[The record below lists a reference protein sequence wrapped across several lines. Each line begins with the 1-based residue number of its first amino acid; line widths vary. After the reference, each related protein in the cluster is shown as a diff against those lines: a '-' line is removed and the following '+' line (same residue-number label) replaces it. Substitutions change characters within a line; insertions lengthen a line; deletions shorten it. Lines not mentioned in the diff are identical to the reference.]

1 MKKELFIIVISNLM
15 INIVIADRVPSDI
28 KKCKITDT
36 KCFEEQF
43 NYALKNY
50 KQGIPS
56 LGVPSI
62 DPLKIEKIEISEN
75 NQGKSRRPIN
85 LDMTF
90 TDIDLTGLSDCKI
103 SNVKGWDTVQKDFKS
118 NMELTIKGPVLK
130 LAGQYTI
137 KGRVLILPIEGAGD
151 CELSLENI
159 LIKVNFTGQGT
170 ENNGKRYIK
179 ITKPVISLKTKKLN
193 TRLENL
199 FNGDMRL
206 SKQMNIFLND
216 NWRDIFEELKP
227 AIIETFADDVE
238 KCSIIDTSCLTNKA
252 QIILKKYYKGYEPM
266 GLKSLDPIKVDSIKV
281 SESTEDQK
289 KSINLNLFFKK
300 LNVYGV
306 SKGKINYL
314 KMSNYS
320 NSKNFE
326 IDLSVSVPRLELIG
340 DYSINGKI
348 LLLPITGSGKCNL
361 TAENVDV
368 KVQLNGNLIQHNG
381 KDYLFLQK
389 ISSAD
394 CDISHVFI
402 DLENLFNGNKVLGEG
417 MNKFLNENWM
427 ELWKELR
434 PAFIKT
440 FGNIGIDVANTVFQ
454 RNTFKKL
461 FLT

>member
-1 MKKELFIIVISNLM
+1 MSYNSCYFNWVVI
-15 INIVIADRVPSDI
+15 
-28 KKCKITDT
+28 
-36 KCFEEQF
+36 
-43 NYALKNY
+43 
-50 KQGIPS
+50 
-56 LGVPSI
+56 
-62 DPLKIEKIEISEN
+62 
-75 NQGKSRRPIN
+75 
-85 LDMTF
+85 
-90 TDIDLTGLSDCKI
+90 LT
-103 SNVKGWDTVQKDFKS
+103 
-118 NMELTIKGPVLK
+118 
-130 LAGQYTI
+130 
-137 KGRVLILPIEGAGD
+137 LILF
-151 CELSLENI
+151 
-159 LIKVNFTGQGT
+159 LI
-170 ENNGKRYIK
+170 
-179 ITKPVISLKTKKLN
+179 P
-193 TRLENL
+193 
-199 FNGDMRL
+199 
-206 SKQMNIFLND
+206 
-216 NWRDIFEELKP
+216 RDIQGRLP
-227 AIIETFADDVE
+227 DDVE

-266 GLKSLDPIKVDSIKV
+266 GLKSLDPIKVDSMKV

-289 KSINLNLFFKK
+289 KSINLNLLFKK

-314 KMSNYS
+314 KMSNNS